1 MNRIIVCD
9 DEPHIVEGLRY
20 LLRSPDRQI
29 VVTYSGEEALRQIDE
44 KHPDLLIVDIMMPGM
59 SGLEV
64 ISTLRADPA
73 TEKMPI
79 IILTAKGQARD
90 ATMAQEIWNAMV
102 VAKPF
107 QPQKLRQMVT
117 STLEQ
122 GVCLL
127 PESD

>member
-64 ISTLRADPA
+64 ISTLRADPT

>member
-9 DEPHIVEGLRY
+9 DEPHIVEGLRF
-20 LLRSPDRQI
+20 LLRSPDREI
-29 VVTYSGEEALRQIDE
+29 VVTYSGEDALRRLDE
-44 KHPDLLIVDIMMPGM
+44 KRPDLLIVDIMMPGM

-64 ISTLRADPA
+64 VSTLRADPA
-73 TEKMPI
+73 TKDLPI
-79 IILTAKGQARD
+79 IIITAKGQARD

-107 QPQKLRQMVT
+107 QPKELRQMVA

-122 GVCLL
+122 GVC
-127 PESD
+127 PQPKSA